1 MQRVKAYEAQ
11 VRKIHLSSKVKRPN
25 HFSTVN
31 TKISV
36 LQICLLKIT
45 VVETRASKMSR
56 AGRYDEK
63 IL

>member
-1 MQRVKAYEAQ
+1 MQRVKAYEAG
-11 VRKIHLSSKVKRPN
+11 VSKIHLSSKVKRPN

-45 VVETRASKMSR
+45 VVVTVSLE
-56 AGRYDEK
+56 DE
-63 IL
+63 